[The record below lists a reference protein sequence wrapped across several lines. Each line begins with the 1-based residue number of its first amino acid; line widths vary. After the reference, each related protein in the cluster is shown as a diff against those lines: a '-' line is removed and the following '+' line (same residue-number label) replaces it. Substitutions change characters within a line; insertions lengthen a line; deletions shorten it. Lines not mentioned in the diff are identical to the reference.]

1 MENSKQMKTIL
12 SIENQPESIEVFEL
26 LKELTP
32 EQKKGY
38 LLFINGVKFEK
49 LLKSYKEEDEI
60 KLKEKENPMNKKKT
74 NKNDN
79 QIDIFSYFNDR
90 GNLITEAQ

>member
-12 SIENQPESIEVFEL
+12 SIENQPESIEVFEF

>member
-1 MENSKQMKTIL
+1 MIDSKQMKTIL
-12 SIENQPESIEVFEL
+12 SIENQPESIEVFEF

-49 LLKSYKEEDEI
+49 LLKSYKEEEI
-60 KLKEKENPMNKKKT
+60 KQKGSTIKI
-74 NKNDN
+74 NKNDKN
-79 QIDIFSYFNDR
+79 SKQIDMFSYLGNKN
-90 GNLITEAQ
+90 NLITEAQ